1 MALSSI
7 NIVLNAITDAF
18 NRNIKKAADTMDASA
33 RRMGQSADAAGSAI
47 ENSLGSGQL
56 RQKIRQVTDTIDEQK
71 NITREFQTELEKL
84 RQKRD
89 SMSKMDIQGQK
100 AVKREIEATK
110 TALKDQSLAVSQLS
124 ATKQQYTQQLG
135 VTNQTLGGTRAALNG
150 LATSFSSVSSIIAIM
165 SDDNKALRNTLLGI
179 NAALNMTA
187 AIMMVVD
194 LQRQFSVLSG
204 ILVGI
209 RTFMMANPFM
219 VGAIVIASIISLYN
233 AFTQVNQEAPKIKDA
248 VAAYG
253 LLNQQIEKTNKLFDI
268 QIRGLRARFNDET
281 ALNREL
287 QKIANETKTR
297 KEQEIKFNKE
307 ILYAE
312 QDLYAAKQSEDA
324 DAIVRH
330 KKRIEEFKK
339 QQSENSLALL
349 SLEADTFEVEK
360 RITEIKA
367 QEQEKRSAESKK
379 RSEES
384 KKAKEAEIMAEL
396 SIQKIMRS
404 SIVYLEEYRYK
415 IAKKAKEIRE
425 SFNPSSMVAGTT
437 KAGNIPVLIQ
447 VAIDPKSYS
456 QVVQDFNKLT
466 EQIGAAISAL
476 GVDIAVGFGEAIGGA
491 LAGQK
496 DAMANFGDAIII
508 ALGGFMST
516 VGKLLITYAIGVEKF
531 KTAFAD
537 WKAALAAGIAL
548 VAIGATIKTTMS
560 KGPSVPAFANGGI
573 VSGPTLGLMGE
584 YPGARSNPE
593 VIAPLDKLKTL
604 MRSDQSSGYIASTTI
619 QGRDLAIVLERYNKD
634 SKRG

>member
-33 RRMGQSADAAGSAI
+33 KRMGQSADAAGNAI

-56 RQKIRQVTDTIDEQK
+56 RQKIKQVTDTIDEQK

-204 ILVGI
+204 VLVGI

-233 AFTQVNQEAPKIKDA
+233 AFTQVNEEAPKIKDA

-287 QKIANETKTR
+287 QKIASETKSR
-297 KEQEIKFNKE
+297 KEQEIKLSKE
-307 ILYAE
+307 LLYAD
-312 QDLYAAKQSEDA
+312 QDLVAAKQSEDA

-367 QEQEKRSAESKK
+367 QEQEKRGAESKK

-437 KAGNIPVLIQ
+437 KTGNIPVLIQ
-447 VAIDPKSYS
+447 VKIDPKSYS
-456 QVVQDFNKLT
+456 QVVQDFKKLT
-466 EQIGAAISAL
+466 TDIGAAISQL
-476 GVDIAVGFGEAIGGA
+476 GVDISVGFGEAIGGA
-491 LAGQK
+491 LSGQK
-496 DAMANFGDAIII
+496 DVMANFGDSIIM
-508 ALGGFMST
+508 ALGGFLAT
-516 VGKLLITYAIGVEKF
+516 IGKMMITYAIGIEKLQ
-531 KTAFAD
+531 TAFANPTE
-537 WKAALAAGIAL
+537 ALVAGIAL
-548 VAIGATIKTTMS
+548 VAIGTAMKNQMS